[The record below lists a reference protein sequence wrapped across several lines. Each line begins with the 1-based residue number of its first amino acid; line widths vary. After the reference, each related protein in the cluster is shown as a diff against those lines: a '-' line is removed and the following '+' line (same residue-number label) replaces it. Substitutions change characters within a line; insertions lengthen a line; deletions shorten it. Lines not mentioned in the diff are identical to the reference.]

1 MDPYLGESPW
11 AVLQAM
17 VLLSAILACVGTWPI
32 CHLLLRRYR
41 RRIAEGMQSRR
52 PSPPASPATVDDHGP
67 ASSAV
72 ADPGPSITVREAAV
86 TVRPAS
92 LAGARGQARRAQ
104 GIFALAAAAYGLAGA
119 VVFTIVGHEGWRPLW
134 LLAYAFVFAWPLV
147 PTWSVLSVSSRRARL
162 IAWPIYLAAA
172 AGLLALAR
180 PANLLD
186 VVLLIFPVVFVAAT
200 SAKSL
205 RGAAWLVAPVLLMI
219 GVTVNAWR
227 LVARY
232 LRFEAPFDGFA
243 WGAVVVGSVLPIVA
257 LGYVWL
263 TARLYRSKWT
273 SDQTLLIVQWW
284 FVSSLWWMM
293 LLGVQGGAA
302 WLLSAVPYVLFMAVL
317 AVGLRIPPPGRG
329 VRLLLLRT
337 FGARGRSTRLVSVL
351 ARQWRWIGSVEL
363 ITAPDVASETLE
375 PDEFLDFL
383 LRRLSRR
390 LVADDAV
397 VPDRLAALDLEPDR
411 DGRFRVNELMCTDDT
426 WQLVFEGLVT
436 HVDAVLID
444 LRDLGEGRLGVRHE
458 IERVVAVVPLDKVV
472 AIVDPTTDRPTLA
485 AVLRRAAALAPATSP
500 VHRDR
505 EPILWTVDWATGG
518 DEPARLLAAVAEAAE
533 RAAC

>member
-1 MDPYLGESPW
+1 MIMDRRPRRSRIRGRRSPSGRQPSPSDRPCW
-11 AVLQAM
+11 RGPAEGPAGPRG
-17 VLLSAILACVGTWPI
+17 SSPSR
-32 CHLLLRRYR
+32 LLRTGWLVRWC
-41 RRIAEGMQSRR
+41 SR
-52 PSPPASPATVDDHGP
+52 
-67 ASSAV
+67 SSGV
-72 ADPGPSITVREAAV
+72 
-86 TVRPAS
+86 
-92 LAGARGQARRAQ
+92 Q
-104 GIFALAAAAYGLAGA
+104 
-119 VVFTIVGHEGWRPLW
+119 GWRPLW

-232 LRFEAPFDGFA
+232 FRFEAPFDGFA

-273 SDQTLLIVQWW
+273 SDPTLLIVQWW

-302 WLLSAVPYVLFMAVL
+302 WLLSGHAVRALHGGAC
-317 AVGLRIPPPGRG
+317 GRSRIPPPGRG

-375 PDEFLDFL
+375 PDEFLDFP

-390 LVADDAV
+390 S
-397 VPDRLAALDLEPDR
+397 RR
-411 DGRFRVNELMCTDDT
+411 RRGGRA
-426 WQLVFEGLVT
+426 GP
-436 HVDAVLID
+436 A
-444 LRDLGEGRLGVRHE
+444 
-458 IERVVAVVPLDKVV
+458 
-472 AIVDPTTDRPTLA
+472 
-485 AVLRRAAALAPATSP
+485 RRARSRTGSGWSVPGERAD
-500 VHRDR
+500 VHR
-505 EPILWTVDWATGG
+505 
-518 DEPARLLAAVAEAAE
+518 
-533 RAAC
+533 